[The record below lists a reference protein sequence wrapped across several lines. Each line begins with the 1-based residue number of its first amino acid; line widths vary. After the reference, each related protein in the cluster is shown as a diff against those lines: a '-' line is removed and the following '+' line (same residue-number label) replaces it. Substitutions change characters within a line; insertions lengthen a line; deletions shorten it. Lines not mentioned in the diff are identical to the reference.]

1 MRLERLITTRDQIVL
16 GVRANERWELID
28 ELLSHLAACGRL
40 PGERQADAR
49 AAVRERESTM
59 STGIGHGIGIP
70 HAAVPGLAEPAALL
84 AVSGHDVEFDA
95 LDGAPVRLVIL
106 IVFPEDQADQH
117 LDTLADVARVLGCA
131 ATRAAL
137 LGAATPEAALGILRG
152 PGP

>member
-1 MRLERLITTRDQIVL
+1 LSELITARDQVVL

-40 PGERQADAR
+40 PGERQAGAR
-49 AAVRERESTM
+49 AAVRDRESTM

-70 HAAVPGLAEPAALL
+70 HAAVPGLTEPAALL
-84 AVSGHDVEFDA
+84 AVSGHDVDFDA

-106 IVFPEDQADQH
+106 IVFPEDQTEQH
-117 LDTLADVARVLGCA
+117 LDTLADVARVLGSA
-131 ATRAAL
+131 EIRAAL
-137 LGAATPEAALGILRG
+137 LGAAAPEAVLDILRG